1 MFKKLKKALALII
14 IIGIIVIGLVG
25 GNLFFQGQKR
35 YEEAINEKPIKEA
48 VNEIINREDYL
59 PYESIDKDF
68 LDALVSIEDHRF
80 YERKGIDIISIGRAF
95 VINMISGTLQ
105 QGGSTITQQ
114 LAKNIYF
121 SHNKSITRKVAEV
134 FFVYDFESMYS
145 KEEILAM
152 YANIIYYGDGYTG
165 INNAS
170 KGYFNK
176 DANDLNLYEA
186 TVLAGLPQS
195 PSKFQLSNGFKEIN
209 KRQEAVLD
217 SMVKN
222 MYISK
227 EERTEI
233 LKLQPK

>member
-209 KRQEAVLD
+209 KRQAAVLD

>member
-176 DANDLNLYEA
+176 DAHDLNLYEA

>member
-222 MYISK
+222 MYITK

>member
-145 KEEILAM
+145 KEEIFRL
-152 YANIIYYGDGYTG
+152 IF
-165 INNAS
+165 S
-170 KGYFNK
+170 KK
-176 DANDLNLYEA
+176 
-186 TVLAGLPQS
+186 
-195 PSKFQLSNGFKEIN
+195 
-209 KRQEAVLD
+209 
-217 SMVKN
+217 
-222 MYISK
+222 
-227 EERTEI
+227 
-233 LKLQPK
+233 

>member
-1 MFKKLKKALALII
+1 M
-14 IIGIIVIGLVG
+14 IGLVG